1 MAKSHEMDMTDGPIL
16 KKIIVF
22 SLPLMFSGILQLLF
36 NAADIIVVG
45 KFAGS
50 LSLAA
55 VGSTTS
61 LISLMVN
68 IFIGISTGANVLA
81 AKFFGSRSHQDLSR
95 CVHTAIALSCVLGVV
110 VCFLGIFLSTPMLKL
125 MNSDPEVLPLS
136 ALYLKI

>member
-1 MAKSHEMDMTDGPIL
+1 MARSHEMDMTDGPIL

-61 LISLMVN
+61 LISLLVN
-68 IFIGISTGANVLA
+68 IFV
-81 AKFFGSRSHQDLSR
+81 F
-95 CVHTAIALSCVLGVV
+95 
-110 VCFLGIFLSTPMLKL
+110 
-125 MNSDPEVLPLS
+125 
-136 ALYLKI
+136 